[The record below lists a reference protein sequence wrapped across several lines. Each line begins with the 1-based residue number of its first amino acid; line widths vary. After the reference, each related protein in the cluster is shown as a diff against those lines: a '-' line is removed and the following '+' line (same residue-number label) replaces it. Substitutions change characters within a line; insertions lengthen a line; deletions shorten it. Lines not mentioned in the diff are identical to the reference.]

1 MRDGVVR
8 RDGDGVLAGSVL
20 TMIDAVRNLHALGVP
35 LEAALDA
42 ATAVPARVIG
52 ADAGRIEIG
61 ARADLIVL
69 SEELEIERV
78 LVAGEARVAA

>member
-1 MRDGVVR
+1 
-8 RDGDGVLAGSVL
+8 
-20 TMIDAVRNLHALGVP
+20 MIDAVRNLHALGVP

-52 ADAGRIEIG
+52 ADAGRIETG
-61 ARADLIVL
+61 APADLVVL

-78 LVAGEARVAA
+78 LVAGETRVSC

>member
-1 MRDGVVR
+1 
-8 RDGDGVLAGSVL
+8 
-20 TMIDAVRNLHALGVP
+20 MIEAVRNLHALGVP

-52 ADAGRIEIG
+52 ADVRPDRRSG
-61 ARADLIVL
+61 AARTSSCS

-78 LVAGEARVAA
+78 LVGGEARVAA